1 MYRVM
6 EKRKIY
12 LYKENVPEMLT
23 VFLGSEII
31 ADFYIPLF
39 IYLYFLNLLP

>member
-6 EKRKIY
+6 EKRKKKKN
-12 LYKENVPEMLT
+12 KENAPEMLT
-23 VFLGSEII
+23 VFFGSEII

-39 IYLYFLNLLP
+39 IYLYFLNILP

>member
-6 EKRKIY
+6 EKREN
-12 LYKENVPEMLT
+12 KENAPEMLT

-39 IYLYFLNLLP
+39 SYLYFLNILP